1 MSFCGSKHRARSV
14 AEGVVKNECFVDV
27 LNIVPHA
34 IFVLVSL
41 FILIVWCKSKYYNAT
56 TWVHFRG
63 HNVRWT
69 CSLFLII
76 VIVTEISEGFM
87 SDARDPDTV
96 NFHVFIPPIIALI
109 ATILSLVFYHN
120 IEQWNSPRFL
130 LIILAYWLS
139 VLPIKILKGISL
151 YQNGTTSAHVR
162 VLLTWTDVALYV
174 ILFGVEVNV
183 LRVQVRILILLQP
196 SSLHLTPEHF
206 SRRGLLIKIL
216 LCKHGKYKKFEFFR
230 SLVGGESL
238 TPPPPLDWCI
248 SIYLVIYFTNWVL
261 L

>member
-1 MSFCGSKHRARSV
+1 MSFCGSKHSATSV

-109 ATILSLVFYHN
+109 ATILSLIFYHN

-151 YQNGTTSAHVR
+151 YQNGTSSAHVR
-162 VLLTWTDVALYV
+162 VLLTWTDVALYG
-174 ILFGVEVNV
+174 ILLAVEVNV
-183 LRVQVRILILLQP
+183 LRVQVRIFILLQP
-196 SSLHLTPEHF
+196 SSLHLIYHVEIQKTFHGVAHLSKF
-206 SRRGLLIKIL
+206 YYVNIISLIFP
-216 LCKHGKYKKFEFFR
+216 G
-230 SLVGGESL
+230 GGEDPL
-238 TPPPPLDWCI
+238 TPL
-248 SIYLVIYFTNWVL
+248 
-261 L
+261 

>member
-1 MSFCGSKHRARSV
+1 MSFCGSKHSATSV

-109 ATILSLVFYHN
+109 ATILSLIFYHN

-151 YQNGTTSAHVR
+151 YQNGTSSAHVR
-162 VLLTWTDVALYV
+162 VLLTWTDVALYG
-174 ILFGVEVNV
+174 ILLAVEVNV
-183 LRVQVRILILLQP
+183 LRVQVRIFILLQP
-196 SSLHLTPEHF
+196 SSLHLIYHVEIKKTFHGVAHLSKF
-206 SRRGLLIKIL
+206 YYINIISLIFP
-216 LCKHGKYKKFEFFR
+216 G
-230 SLVGGESL
+230 GGEDPL
-238 TPPPPLDWCI
+238 TPL
-248 SIYLVIYFTNWVL
+248 
-261 L
+261 